1 MYTPASPSVPEM
13 EGINVAEVVPLVE
26 FIHIVF
32 TRKSGAV
39 IVGDSGLFCCVPC
52 LSSAIISLRSVIL
65 QAELYNSVLVSRSK
79 KTTTKK

>member
-1 MYTPASPSVPEM
+1 MLFFF
-13 EGINVAEVVPLVE
+13 EVVPFVE
-26 FIHIVF
+26 LTYLVF
-32 TRKSGAV
+32 TRTPGGVA
-39 IVGDSGLFCCVPC
+39 VGDSGLFCCVPC